1 MRDAGLKGEAE
12 RGIHGL
18 SVLDGADGTAAA
30 HVTGDELEVLA
41 GPGFDLPRDI
51 TVGSAVVA
59 ETADAVLLVPLVR
72 ERIDAAGERN
82 GGVERGFKAAH
93 HQPVRQNAP
102 EDPDGLNIGRIVRRG
117 HGYAL
122 LHSGDDLIRKLMD
135 TVIALSQHGLEADG
149 LQLLDGA
156 ERAGVFTQQ
165 ILQEEPDPRGVIRD
179 GDPLQLL
186 EEAVP
191 VVAIGKDRVP
201 AADTFGFRLHKD
213 LSRWHVKELVLQGSA
228 AHIADKDQHDD
239 SPSGSVFIL
248 HFVASSAV
256 SGCFQYIPSHQARQH

>member
-1 MRDAGLKGEAE
+1 MRDAGLEGEAE

-51 TVGSAVVA
+51 TMGSAVVA

-72 ERIDAAGERN
+72 ERINASGERN
-82 GGVERGFKAAH
+82 GGVEGGFKTAH

-102 EDPDGLNIGRIVRRG
+102 ENPDGLDIGRIVRRG
-117 HGYAL
+117 NGNAG

-135 TVIALSQHGLEADG
+135 AVIALSQHSLEADG

-156 ERAGVFTQQ
+156 ERSGVFTQQ
-165 ILQEEPDPRGVIRD
+165 VLQEEPDPRGVIRD
-179 GDPLQLL
+179 GDSLQLL

-191 VVAIGKDRVP
+191 VVAIGKDCVP
-201 AADTFGFRLHKD
+201 AADTFGFRLHKN
-213 LSRWHVKELVLQGSA
+213 LRRWHVKELVLQGRT
-228 AHIADKDQHDD
+228 AHIADQNQHHD

-248 HFVASSAV
+248 HFVAFFAV
-256 SGCFQYIPSHQARQH
+256 SVCFQYIPSHSARQH